1 VEHLTLTEPKRPSMP
16 GGAKPA
22 GTKPAGSTSPSRRP
36 SSSPTGTRRA
46 GRRDITRRRYD
57 EPTLLERFR
66 TPLLV
71 TGVVAV
77 VAVVG
82 FFVFT
87 SASEASYS
95 CTTIDTVQPAPS
107 GELGQVQPD
116 MGNTHVARG
125 TKVAYPVCPPAS
137 GKHINQPPYGPI
149 PPKVYGPD
157 DQVVPN
163 GWIHN
168 LEHGGLVLLYSCDK
182 GACEAEPLAQLQE
195 VWAGFP
201 ASPVCGIPPGSIS
214 PVIARFEQMP
224 TKYAVLVW
232 DRVMYLDELDIAQ
245 VYEFYTRY
253 SERVDGDGNWLA
265 PPEPQCAAP
274 SPSAPAGESPSAGA
288 SPSAATSPSG
298 SAAAPTSPSAAPS
311 PSSS

>member
-1 VEHLTLTEPKRPSMP
+1 LTEPKRPSTA
-16 GGAKPA
+16 GGTKPT

-36 SSSPTGTRRA
+36 STSPSGTRRA
-46 GRRDITRRRYD
+46 GRRDTTRRRYD
-57 EPTLLERFR
+57 EPTFLERFR

-71 TGVVAV
+71 LGTVAV

-82 FFVFT
+82 FFVVSSST
-87 SASEASYS
+87 AAVYECKS
-95 CTTIDTVQPAPS
+95 IDTVQPSAS
-107 GELGQVQPD
+107 GSLGQVQPD
-116 MGNTHVARG
+116 QGHTHVGRG
-125 TKVAYPVCPPAS
+125 DKVTYQVCPPAS
-137 GKHINQPPYGPI
+137 GRHINQPPYGPI

-182 GACEAEPLAQLQE
+182 GACDADSLARLQE
-195 VWAGFP
+195 VFAGFP
-201 ASPVCGIPPGSIS
+201 DSPVCGIPPGSIS

-224 TKYAVLVW
+224 TRYAVLVW
-232 DRVMYLDELDIAQ
+232 DRVLYLDELDIAK
-245 VYEFYTRY
+245 VFEFYSRY
-253 SERVDGDGNWLA
+253 SEVVDSDGNWLA

-274 SPSAPAGESPSAGA
+274 SPSASAGA
-288 SPSAATSPSG
+288 SPSAGTAPSAEASPSG
-298 SAAAPTSPSAAPS
+298 SAAAPAASPSAAPS